1 MALVFYA
8 RVSSKG
14 QNLDRQLARAKEV
27 EADKVF
33 TDKFSGKNTDRP
45 GLKGQNL
52 ARQLARAKEVEADK
66 VFTDKF
72 SGKTT
77 DRPGLHELLDYV
89 REGDTVEVVSL
100 DRLSRNYKDIQHL
113 VQELKNK
120 GVSLIVDDLPQ
131 THTGNNLVDQF
142 MLDMMINLMGFV
154 AQNEREKIRERQR
167 QGIEQAKKRGA
178 YKGRPTKFSE
188 DSNDRE
194 GRLVFE
200 GIKKD
205 YQTGNYKSKAGLA
218 RKYGLSRQ
226 QLYRIIKLVDDLPQT
241 HTGNNLVDQFMLDMM
256 INLMGFVAQNEREKI
271 RERQRQGIEQ
281 AKKRGA
287 YKGRPTK
294 FSEDSNDREGRLVFE
309 GIKKD
314 YQTGNYKSK
323 AGLARKYGLS
333 RQQLYRIIKRIE
345 QAD

>member
-8 RVSSKG
+8 RVSSKS

-45 GLKGQNL
+45 GLH
-52 ARQLARAKEVEADK
+52 
-66 VFTDKF
+66 
-72 SGKTT
+72 S
-77 DRPGLHELLDYV
+77 LLNYV

-100 DRLSRNYKDIQHL
+100 DRLSRNYQDIQHL
-113 VQELKNK
+113 VQELKSK

-154 AQNEREKIRERQR
+154 AQNEREKIQERQR
-167 QGIEQAKKRGA
+167 QGIEQAKKRGV

-188 DSNDRE
+188 DSSDRE

-200 GIKKD
+200 SIKKD
-205 YQTGNYKSKAGLA
+205 YQAGNYKSKAGLA

-226 QLYRIIKLVDDLPQT
+226 QLYRII
-241 HTGNNLVDQFMLDMM
+241 N
-256 INLMGFVAQNEREKI
+256 
-271 RERQRQGIEQ
+271 
-281 AKKRGA
+281 
-287 YKGRPTK
+287 
-294 FSEDSNDREGRLVFE
+294 
-309 GIKKD
+309 
-314 YQTGNYKSK
+314 
-323 AGLARKYGLS
+323 
-333 RQQLYRIIKRIE
+333 RIE
-345 QAD
+345 EGQEDK

>member
-1 MALVFYA
+1 MALIFYA

-27 EADKVF
+27 NADKVF
-33 TDKFSGKNTDRP
+33 TDK
-45 GLKGQNL
+45 L
-52 ARQLARAKEVEADK
+52 
-66 VFTDKF
+66 

-77 DRPGLHELLDYV
+77 DRPGLKALMKYV

-113 VQELKNK
+113 VQKLKDK
-120 GVSLIVDDLPQ
+120 GVKLVVDDLPQ
-131 THTGNNLVDQF
+131 THTGNALVDQF

-205 YQTGNYKSKAGLA
+205 YQAGNY
-218 RKYGLSRQ
+218 Q
-226 QLYRIIKLVDDLPQT
+226 
-241 HTGNNLVDQFMLDMM
+241 
-256 INLMGFVAQNEREKI
+256 
-271 RERQRQGIEQ
+271 
-281 AKKRGA
+281 
-287 YKGRPTK
+287 
-294 FSEDSNDREGRLVFE
+294 
-309 GIKKD
+309 
-314 YQTGNYKSK
+314 SK

-333 RQQLYRIIKRIE
+333 RQQLYRIIKRI
-345 QAD
+345 DKNN

>member
-33 TDKFSGKNTDRP
+33 TDKLSGKSTDRP
-45 GLKGQNL
+45 GLKAL
-52 ARQLARAKEVEADK
+52 MK
-66 VFTDKF
+66 
-72 SGKTT
+72 
-77 DRPGLHELLDYV
+77 YV
-89 REGDTVEVVSL
+89 REDDTVEVVSL
-100 DRLSRNYKDIQHL
+100 DRLSRNYKDIQRL

-120 GVSLIVDDLPQ
+120 GVKLIVDDLPQ
-131 THTGNNLVDQF
+131 THTGNSLVDQF

-205 YQTGNYKSKAGLA
+205 YQTGNY
-218 RKYGLSRQ
+218 
-226 QLYRIIKLVDDLPQT
+226 
-241 HTGNNLVDQFMLDMM
+241 N
-256 INLMGFVAQNEREKI
+256 
-271 RERQRQGIEQ
+271 
-281 AKKRGA
+281 
-287 YKGRPTK
+287 
-294 FSEDSNDREGRLVFE
+294 
-309 GIKKD
+309 
-314 YQTGNYKSK
+314 SK

-333 RQQLYRIIKRIE
+333 RQQLYRIIKRID
-345 QAD
+345 QNN